1 MCVCLHTQAFVP
13 MHSKGRAEGR
23 LGGCRLAQV
32 MISQSVGLSPKAGSV
47 LTAQSLDLASD
58 SVSPFSLPFPDL
70 HSVSVSLSK
79 INKH

>member
-32 MISQSVGLSPKAGSV
+32 MISQSVGSSPKAGSV

-58 SVSPFSLPFPDL
+58 SVSPFLSAPSPVMLCLSL
-70 HSVSVSLSK
+70 K
-79 INKH
+79 NKY

>member
-58 SVSPFSLPFPDL
+58 SVSPFLSAPSPVVLYLSL
-70 HSVSVSLSK
+70 K
-79 INKH
+79 NKY